1 MNAEPHEVEVYESSP
16 GVAPF
21 VDWLDGLRDCK
32 AQAAVDA
39 RLLRLR
45 LGNFGDCEPVGEG
58 VYELRIHYGP
68 GYRVYFAK
76 TQQTVVLLLMGGA
89 KKSQTKDIK
98 MAKIYWRE
106 YSVRVRNER
115 KFPKL

>member
-1 MNAEPHEVEVYESSP
+1 VNAEPHEVEVYESSP

-21 VDWLDGLRDCK
+21 EDWLDGLRDIK

-45 LGNFGDCEPVGEG
+45 LGNFGDCEPVGGG

-76 TQQTVVLLLMGGA
+76 AQQTIVLLLVGGA
-89 KKSQTKDIK
+89 KKSQAKDIK

-106 YSVRVRNER
+106 YSERVRNER
-115 KFPKL
+115 KLPKL